1 MILRAPDK
9 NLKMTSFVEKGR
21 SIYILLLFYF
31 LFVVNGKSWTNG
43 IIWLFFVFF
52 ISIRSHRFI
61 YVFIFSLLWL

>member
-1 MILRAPDK
+1 MILRVPDK

-43 IIWLFFVFF
+43 II
-52 ISIRSHRFI
+52 
-61 YVFIFSLLWL
+61 

>member
-31 LFVVNGKSWTNG
+31 LFVVNGKSWKNG
-43 IIWLFFVFF
+43 II
-52 ISIRSHRFI
+52 
-61 YVFIFSLLWL
+61 